1 MMDSEIITSEI
12 SLPQRS
18 GIAQKLDQGFV
29 WLTRIFGI
37 GVAVILTSMVIKVGI
52 DASPAISKFGLGFL
66 VSSDWD
72 VTRDLYGVL
81 PQIYGTLV
89 SSFIALLIS
98 VPVGV
103 GVAVFLSED
112 FDFLPTK
119 VQEVLVFLV
128 ELLAAIP
135 SVVYGL
141 WGIFVLIPII
151 KPIGDFLYSNFKWF
165 PLFSTPLSGTGMLP
179 AAIVLAIMI
188 LPTIAAIS
196 REAMIA
202 VPSDMRQAA
211 MGLGATRW
219 ETIIQV
225 LIPASFS
232 GIVGAVMLALGRA
245 MGETMAVTMLI
256 GNSSKIS
263 SSILAPSNSIAAKLA
278 NEFAEASGLQTSSL
292 MYAAFVLFALTLIVN
307 VFAELLIMRVQR
319 LD

>member
-1 MMDSEIITSEI
+1 MSSEITTSEI

-18 GIAQKLDQGFV
+18 GFAQKLDQGFV

-37 GVAVILTSMVIKVGI
+37 GVAVILISMVVKVGI
-52 DASPAISKFGLGFL
+52 DAFPAISKFGLGFL

-72 VTRDLYGVL
+72 PTRDNYGVL

-89 SSFIALLIS
+89 SSFIALLIA
-98 VPVGV
+98 VPIGV

-112 FDFLPTK
+112 FEFLPAK
-119 VQEVLVFLV
+119 VQEILVFLV

-141 WGIFVLIPII
+141 WGIFVLIPLI
-151 KPIGDFLYSNFKWF
+151 KPVGDFLYDNFKWF

-196 REAMIA
+196 REAMIS
-202 VPSDMRQAA
+202 VPKDMRQAA

-219 ETIIQV
+219 ETIVQV
-225 LIPASFS
+225 LVPASFS
-232 GIVGAVMLALGRA
+232 GIIGSVMLALGRA

-256 GNSSKIS
+256 GNSSNINL
-263 SSILAPSNSIAAKLA
+263 SILAPSNSISAKLA
-278 NEFAEASGLQTSSL
+278 NEFAEADGLQLSSL

-307 VFAELLIMRVQR
+307 ILAELLILRVQR
-319 LD
+319 LK

>member
-1 MMDSEIITSEI
+1 MSFEPLENEI

-37 GVAVILTSMVIKVGI
+37 AVAVILISMVIKVAI
-52 DASPAISKFGLGFL
+52 DASPAVNKYGIGFL

-72 VTRDLYGVL
+72 VTRDAFGVL
-81 PQIYGTLV
+81 PQIYGTVV

-98 VPVGV
+98 VPVGI

-112 FDFLPTK
+112 FEFLPKK
-119 VQEVLVFLV
+119 VQETLVFLV

-141 WGIFVLIPII
+141 WGIFVLIPLM
-151 KPIGDFLYSNFKWF
+151 KPVGDFLFANFKWF

-179 AAIVLAIMI
+179 ASVVLAIMI

-196 REAMIA
+196 REALIA
-202 VPSDMRQAA
+202 VPVDLRQAS

-219 ETIIQV
+219 ETILKIM
-225 LIPASFS
+225 LPAAFS

-256 GNSSKIS
+256 GNSSKINFS
-263 SSILAPSNSIAAKLA
+263 VLAP
-278 NEFAEASGLQTSSL
+278 
-292 MYAAFVLFALTLIVN
+292 
-307 VFAELLIMRVQR
+307 
-319 LD
+319 